1 MLFSEFYYVVNN
13 NEIMKQGHKN
23 IDLGDMVP
31 YKIPYGE
38 RKHVV
43 FLIGSGFSVP
53 CGMPTGKQLNDF
65 VLNINNEPI
74 TVDFTGKLAISVDG
88 KNIKLAVHVRVV

>member
-1 MLFSEFYYVVNN
+1 
-13 NEIMKQGHKN
+13 MKQGHKN

-53 CGMPTGKQLNDF
+53 CGCQQESN
-65 VLNINNEPI
+65 
-74 TVDFTGKLAISVDG
+74 
-88 KNIKLAVHVRVV
+88 